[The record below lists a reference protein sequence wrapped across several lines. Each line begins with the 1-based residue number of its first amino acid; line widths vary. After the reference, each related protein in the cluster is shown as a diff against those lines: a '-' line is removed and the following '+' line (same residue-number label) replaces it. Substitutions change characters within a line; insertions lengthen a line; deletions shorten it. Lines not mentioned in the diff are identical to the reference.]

1 MLANALAA
9 NGTLLC
15 ASRLPPAGVE
25 CHRGHVRSLTIRSAG
40 TLPTELGRLPALQSL
55 TIAAP
60 SLMGTLPTQ
69 LGSLATLQQLKAVRS
84 DRLSGT
90 LPPRLGGVCG
100 TEAPP
105 MAAHNA
111 WASACHF
118 STELRLSLPRLSGTL
133 YSLWLYSLWLYSLW
147 LYSLWLYSLWLYS
160 LWLYSLWLYS
170 LWLYS
175 LWLPLIGT
183 LPERL
188 PGVGVGLLDLRG
200 CSRLSGT
207 LPSWLGSIHHALLGQ
222 PQPTPSPPPTCAPP
236 TLTRATT
243 CHLQPTTTF

>member
-1 MLANALAA
+1 MLADALAA

-15 ASRLPPAGVE
+15 VSRPPPGVE

-69 LGSLATLQQLKAVRS
+69 LGAIATLQQLKAVRS

-90 LPPRLGGVCG
+90 LPPRLGGVC
-100 TEAPP
+100 ERNLRNLYAPP

-133 YSLWLYSLWLYSLW
+133 
-147 LYSLWLYSLWLYS
+147 
-160 LWLYSLWLYS
+160 
-170 LWLYS
+170 
-175 LWLPLIGT
+175 
-183 LPERL
+183 
-188 PGVGVGLLDLRG
+188 
-200 CSRLSGT
+200 
-207 LPSWLGSIHHALLGQ
+207 
-222 PQPTPSPPPTCAPP
+222 
-236 TLTRATT
+236 
-243 CHLQPTTTF
+243 

>member
-15 ASRLPPAGVE
+15 ASRLPPTGVE

-133 YSLWLYSLWLYSLW
+133 YSLWLYSLWL
-147 LYSLWLYSLWLYS
+147 
-160 LWLYSLWLYS
+160 
-170 LWLYS
+170 
-175 LWLPLIGT
+175 PLIGT

>member
-1 MLANALAA
+1 MRASFLPVIYLLSIYLSLAKSARVAAILRNCGTSMLANALAA

-15 ASRLPPAGVE
+15 ASRLPPTGVE

-111 WASACHF
+111 WGDCQHH
-118 STELRLSLPRLSGTL
+118 TRLGTAGVSIALPMRLH
-133 YSLWLYSLWLYSLW
+133 
-147 LYSLWLYSLWLYS
+147 
-160 LWLYSLWLYS
+160 
-170 LWLYS
+170 
-175 LWLPLIGT
+175 
-183 LPERL
+183 
-188 PGVGVGLLDLRG
+188 
-200 CSRLSGT
+200 C
-207 LPSWLGSIHHALLGQ
+207 
-222 PQPTPSPPPTCAPP
+222 
-236 TLTRATT
+236 
-243 CHLQPTTTF
+243 

>member
-1 MLANALAA
+1 MLADALAA

-15 ASRLPPAGVE
+15 VSRPPPGVE

-69 LGSLATLQQLKAVRS
+69 LGAIATLQQLKAVRS

-90 LPPRLGGVCG
+90 LPPRLGGVCEPHAG
-100 TEAPP
+100 APP

-133 YSLWLYSLWLYSLW
+133 YSLRHTHYGYYSLRLYSLWLCSPW
-147 LYSLWLYSLWLYS
+147 L
-160 LWLYSLWLYS
+160 
-170 LWLYS
+170 
-175 LWLPLIGT
+175 
-183 LPERL
+183 
-188 PGVGVGLLDLRG
+188 
-200 CSRLSGT
+200 C
-207 LPSWLGSIHHALLGQ
+207 
-222 PQPTPSPPPTCAPP
+222 
-236 TLTRATT
+236 
-243 CHLQPTTTF
+243 

>member
-1 MLANALAA
+1 MFAAVSPRGCMSADALAA

-15 ASRLPPAGVE
+15 VSRPPPGVE

-69 LGSLATLQQLKAVRS
+69 LGAIATLQQLKAVRS

-90 LPPRLGGVCG
+90 LPPRLGGVCEPHAG
-100 TEAPP
+100 APP

-133 YSLWLYSLWLYSLW
+133 
-147 LYSLWLYSLWLYS
+147 
-160 LWLYSLWLYS
+160 
-170 LWLYS
+170 
-175 LWLPLIGT
+175 
-183 LPERL
+183 
-188 PGVGVGLLDLRG
+188 
-200 CSRLSGT
+200 
-207 LPSWLGSIHHALLGQ
+207 
-222 PQPTPSPPPTCAPP
+222 
-236 TLTRATT
+236 
-243 CHLQPTTTF
+243 

>member
-1 MLANALAA
+1 MLADALAA

-15 ASRLPPAGVE
+15 ASRPPPAGVE

-69 LGSLATLQQLKAVRS
+69 LGAIATLQQLKAVRS

-90 LPPRLGGVCG
+90 LPLRLGGVC
-100 TEAPP
+100 ESHADAPP

-147 LYSLWLYSLWLYS
+147 LYSPWLYS
-160 LWLYSLWLYS
+160 
-170 LWLYS
+170 
-175 LWLPLIGT
+175 P
-183 LPERL
+183 
-188 PGVGVGLLDLRG
+188 
-200 CSRLSGT
+200 
-207 LPSWLGSIHHALLGQ
+207 
-222 PQPTPSPPPTCAPP
+222 
-236 TLTRATT
+236 
-243 CHLQPTTTF
+243 